1 MFTDVWFRL
10 RALIRRN
17 DVEQELDEEL
27 QSHLEHE
34 TDKYVRAGLSRPE
47 AARRAHLALGGLD
60 QTKEDCRAARGT
72 QWIEESAQDM
82 RHGCRLLRR
91 SPMFTAGAAL
101 SLSLGIGAVTAVF
114 SILNTVW
121 LKPLPVAEPARVIR
135 VYSNRSS
142 NVSYADFADLSRATR
157 TTLEGLVAFAPTPFS
172 LTVGPAPAH
181 VMGELV
187 SGDYFDVLGLRAAVG
202 RTLLPMES
210 RPGTAPVVI
219 ISDVCWRRRFDCDP
233 AVVGR
238 GVRVNGYPFVVIGVL
253 PPEVR
258 GMLPPLQAEIWVP
271 VAMERVLSPDSK
283 LLESRDAGRFHLLG
297 RLRPNVT
304 LEMAQADLSAIAR
317 ELEGRYPE
325 TNRGR
330 TVSAYPARPLLDG
343 FARPVLAFTG
353 FLLALAAGLLLTA
366 AVNTG
371 SFLLA
376 RAAQRRAENGLR
388 LALGATRGRLIRQY
402 LAETLVLAA
411 AGAVGGTLIA
421 VVATRALR
429 ALQPPTPVPVGL
441 DVGVDATVFLAAL
454 AAAAVVT
461 VLMGIVPAI
470 RSSRDDLITVVRGA
484 SGTTGSAGGARLR
497 TAFVVTQVALSFALA
512 GVAGLL
518 ARSASAAGRLDLG
531 FDQHDTWAMSVD
543 LETRQYSPGRGRL
556 FERETRDA
564 LRSVPGVLS
573 VTAADIVPVT
583 LSSRVIGLRAADHSS
598 AAVTPEPPLA
608 VHTNA
613 ISPGHFATLRIPL
626 IQGRDF
632 DERDVE
638 GAPPVAIVNETLA
651 RRLWPGE
658 SAIGKRLHGG
668 AGAAPEI
675 EVVGIARDSKY
686 VTPGEEPKTFA
697 YRPLAQAFTPRI
709 TFLMRTVRGVE
720 GAVLEEAQRVV
731 HRLDPDLAIY
741 NAASL
746 SRITEVSRLPAR
758 VAAGFTMALATAALG
773 LAGFGTF
780 SLLAFIVSTR
790 SREFGIRMALGAAP
804 ARLLRDVLRRGLTW
818 LVVGQVVGLCLAL
831 AAAQALR
838 SVLYGI
844 SATDLASFAIALA
857 VSTVCGT
864 CASLGP
870 AMRVLRTDPA
880 RAIRED

>member
-1 MFTDVWFRL
+1 MLSDLWFRL
-10 RALIRRN
+10 RALIRRHE
-17 DVEQELDEEL
+17 VERELDDEL

-47 AARRAHLALGGLD
+47 AARRAQIALGGLD

-72 QWIEESAQDM
+72 RWIEESAQDV
-82 RHGCRLLRR
+82 RLGCRLLRR
-91 SPMFTAGAAL
+91 SPLFTAGAVL

-114 SILNTVW
+114 SILNAVW
-121 LKPLPVAEPARVIR
+121 LKPLPVAEPERLIR
-135 VYSNRSS
+135 VYSNRAS
-142 NVSYADFADLSRATR
+142 NVSYADFVDLSRTTG
-157 TTLEGLVAFAPTPFS
+157 TTLEGLVAVAPTPFS
-172 LTVGPAPAH
+172 LTVGTAPAH

-187 SGDYFDVLGLRAAVG
+187 SGDYFDVLGIRAAAG
-202 RTLLPMES
+202 RTFLEAEG
-210 RPGTAPVVI
+210 RPGSAPVVV
-219 ISDVCWRRRFDCDP
+219 ISDVCWRRRFDGDP

-238 GVRVNGYPFVVIGVL
+238 AVRINGHPFVVIGVL
-253 PPEVR
+253 PPAVR
-258 GMLPPLQAEIWVP
+258 GMLPPLQAEVWVP
-271 VAMERVLSPDSK
+271 VPMERVLNPDSK

-297 RLRPNVT
+297 RLRPGTT
-304 LEMAQADLSAIAR
+304 LAMAQADLSTIAR

-330 TVSAYPARPLLDG
+330 TVSVYPARPLLDG

-353 FLLALAAGLLLTA
+353 FLLALAGGLLLTA

-371 SFLLA
+371 SLLLA
-376 RAAQRRAENGLR
+376 RATRRRAENGLR
-388 LALGATRGRLIRQY
+388 LALGATRGRLVRQH

-411 AGAVGGTLIA
+411 AGAAGGTLIA

-441 DVGVDATVFLAAL
+441 DVRVDATVFLAAL
-454 AAAAVVT
+454 ASAAVVT
-461 VLMGIVPAI
+461 LLMGMVPAI
-470 RSSRDDLITVVRGA
+470 RSSRDDLITVVRDA
-484 SGTTGSAGGARLR
+484 SGTTSFAGGTRLR

-543 LETRQYSPGRGRL
+543 LETRQYSPAGGQA
-556 FERETRDA
+556 FEGAAREA
-564 LRSVPGVLS
+564 LRGVPGVQS
-573 VTAADIVPVT
+573 VTVADIVPVT
-583 LSSRVIGLRAADHSS
+583 LSSKVIGLHATDRPSDS
-598 AAVTPEPPLA
+598 AAPLP
-608 VHTNA
+608 VNTNA
-613 ISPGHFATLRIPL
+613 ISPGHFATLHIPL
-626 IQGRDF
+626 ISGRDF

-638 GAPPVAIVNETLA
+638 GAPSVAIVNETLA
-651 RRLWPGE
+651 GRLWPGE
-658 SAIGKRLHGG
+658 PAIGKRLKGG
-668 AGAAPEI
+668 TGPEI
-675 EVVGIARDSKY
+675 EVVGVARDSKY
-686 VTPGEEPKTFA
+686 VTPAEERKRFA
-697 YRPLAQAFTPRI
+697 YRPLAQAYTPRI
-709 TFLMRTVRGVE
+709 TFLVRTLPGVG

-741 NAASL
+741 NADSL

-758 VAAGFTMALATAALG
+758 IAAGFAMALAAAALG
-773 LAGFGTF
+773 LAGLGTF
-780 SLLAFIVSTR
+780 SLLAFVVSTR

-804 ARLLRDVLRRGLTW
+804 ANLLRDVLRRGLSW
-818 LVVGQVVGLCLAL
+818 LVVGQVVGLGLAL

-844 SATDLASFAIALA
+844 SATDLVSFAVALA

-870 AMRVLRTDPA
+870 AMHVLRTDPA
-880 RAIRED
+880 RAIRQD